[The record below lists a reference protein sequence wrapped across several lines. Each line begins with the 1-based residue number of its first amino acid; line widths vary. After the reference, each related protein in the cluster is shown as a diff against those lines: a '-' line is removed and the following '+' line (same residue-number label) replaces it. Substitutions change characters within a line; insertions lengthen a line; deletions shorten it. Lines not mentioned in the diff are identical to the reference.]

1 MRLSRLVVIAGLIL
15 LAACDKAGSRPLQAG
30 RLDASWTGSDTGKI
44 SAATTAEWCEDS
56 LFLMIR
62 AVQGDTGL
70 GLALRFL
77 DSITPDSYRVME
89 PSRADSS
96 PPSASVAL
104 RLFAQTT
111 VDGFQGDSGAV
122 ILKRAG
128 GGLSGSLSA
137 RARSVLNGKQ
147 IRLSGRF
154 DRVAVVPQ
162 VRGCV
167 PTRPDS
173 TDQADTV
180 FDDADSVVE
189 RVD

>member
-1 MRLSRLVVIAGLIL
+1 MAGLIL
-15 LAACDKAGSRPLQAG
+15 LVACDRAGSRPLQAG

-44 SAATTAEWCEDS
+44 SASTTAEWCEDS

-128 GGLSGSLSA
+128 GGLSGSVSA

>member
-1 MRLSRLVVIAGLIL
+1 MAGLVL
-15 LAACDKAGSRPLQAG
+15 LAACDRPGSRRLQAG
-30 RLDASWTGSDTGKI
+30 RLDASWIGSDSGKI
-44 SAATTAEWCEDS
+44 SAVAAAEWCEDS

-111 VDGFQGDSGAV
+111 VDGFQGDSRGGHPEARRRGPALRQRVRPGPLGAERQTDQ
-122 ILKRAG
+122 IER
-128 GGLSGSLSA
+128 
-137 RARSVLNGKQ
+137 Q
-147 IRLSGRF
+147 IRSRGRGPSGT
-154 DRVAVVPQ
+154 RVPPHAA
-162 VRGCV
+162 RLH
-167 PTRPDS
+167 
-173 TDQADTV
+173 
-180 FDDADSVVE
+180 
-189 RVD
+189 

>member
-1 MRLSRLVVIAGLIL
+1 MAGLIL
-15 LAACDKAGSRPLQAG
+15 LAACDRAGSRPLQAG

-122 ILKRAG
+122 VLKRVG
-128 GGLSGSLSA
+128 GGPLSGSVSA

-147 IRLSGRF
+147 ITLSGRF
-154 DRVAVVPQ
+154 DRVAVIPQ
-162 VRGCV
+162 IRGCL

-173 TDQADTV
+173 AEPPDTV
-180 FDDADSVVE
+180 FDDADSA
-189 RVD
+189 VDR

>member
-1 MRLSRLVVIAGLIL
+1 MAGLIL
-15 LAACDKAGSRPLQAG
+15 LTACDRAANRGLQAG
-30 RLDASWTGSDTGKI
+30 RLDASWTGSDSGKI
-44 SAATTAEWCEDS
+44 STAAAAEWCEDS

-111 VDGFQGDSGAV
+111 IDGFQGDSGAV

-128 GGLSGSLSA
+128 GGPLSGSVSA

-154 DRVAVVPQ
+154 DRVAVIPQ
-162 VRGCV
+162 VRGCL

-173 TDQADTV
+173 TEHPDTV

>member
-1 MRLSRLVVIAGLIL
+1 MRLSRLVVMAGLIL
-15 LAACDKAGSRPLQAG
+15 LAACDRAGSRALQAG

-128 GGLSGSLSA
+128 GGLSGSVSA

>member
-1 MRLSRLVVIAGLIL
+1 LILMAGVIL
-15 LAACDKAGSRPLQAG
+15 LAACDRAGSRRLQAG
-30 RLDASWTGSDTGKI
+30 RLDASWTGSDSGRI
-44 SAATTAEWCEDS
+44 AAPAAAEWCEDS

-77 DSITPDSYRVME
+77 DSITPDSYQVME

-128 GGLSGSLSA
+128 GGPLSGSVSA

-154 DRVAVVPQ
+154 DRVAVIPQ
-162 VRGCV
+162 VRGCL
-167 PTRPDS
+167 PQPPDS
-173 TDQADTV
+173 ADRADTV
-180 FDDADSVVE
+180 FGDADSVV
-189 RVD
+189 D